1 MGFFPDVFPV
11 GIVSPEFCV
20 ALSLIYHLS
29 VAVICFVCARV
40 TELHCIIEAEYYAFF
55 LSIKKI

>member
-1 MGFFPDVFPV
+1 MGFFFPDVFPF
-11 GIVSPEFCV
+11 GIVSPEFCI

-55 LSIKKI
+55 DL

>member
-40 TELHCIIEAEYYAFF
+40 TKLHGIIEAEYYAFF
-55 LSIKKI
+55 YL